1 MEKFVYYNELFSLY
15 GSLLTDKNAEIFSY
29 YYEENLSLQE
39 IADLMQVSKSFVGNS
54 IKKCEKKLA
63 ELETKLGLY
72 NKKKELA
79 EILKLEDT
87 SEIKKQITTLFF

>member
-15 GSLLTDKNAEIFSY
+15 GSLLTAKNTEIFSY

-54 IKKCEKKLA
+54 IKKCEKKLT
-63 ELETKLGLY
+63 ELETKLGLF

-87 SEIKKQITTLFF
+87 AEIKKQITTLFF